1 MRHST
6 KHAAKLAEEV
16 RIRDA
21 AADDLDAMLAIERSS
36 GTAPH
41 WEREVYASCLEAQ
54 NDQAVRRV
62 ALIAET
68 DGRVAGFAVIRLLI
82 CGEYGE
88 AELESIVVASA
99 WQGRGLGRALMS
111 SALDR
116 VRSLGVHRLDLEVR
130 ASNREAIRLY
140 QKAGIAETGRRR
152 GYYREPDEDAVLMSV
167 RL

>member
-1 MRHST
+1 
-6 KHAAKLAEEV
+6 
-16 RIRDA
+16 
-21 AADDLDAMLAIERSS
+21 
-36 GTAPH
+36 
-41 WEREVYASCLEAQ
+41 
-54 NDQAVRRV
+54 
-62 ALIAET
+62 LIAET